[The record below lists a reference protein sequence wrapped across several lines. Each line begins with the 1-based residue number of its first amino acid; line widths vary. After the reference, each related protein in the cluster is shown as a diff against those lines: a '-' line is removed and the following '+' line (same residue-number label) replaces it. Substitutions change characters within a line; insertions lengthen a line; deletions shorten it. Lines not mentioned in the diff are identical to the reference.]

1 MHTSTVRFYSLFVY
15 LFSSTV
21 MVHVFIWEGIVNKIS
36 VDGLIDMMAYVP
48 NGKVLQQNTGR
59 WTINYFFFLSFF
71 DRLCEYNLL

>member
-21 MVHVFIWEGIVNKIS
+21 MVHVFIWEGTVNKIS

-48 NGKVLQQNTGR
+48 EWKVIATKHWKMDHKLLV
-59 WTINYFFFLSFF
+59 FLSFF